1 MSQGKAM
8 NKNKVGL
15 LFLSIAAVIAILTA
29 LAHMSCI
36 FLGESCYRSQLAPDV
51 IIQSAVNGTLLAPVV
66 TTLISSLY
74 LLCAIYAL
82 SAANIIMKLPLL
94 KTAIYSISILCIL
107 RGLATI
113 PLSLTYPE
121 MVTSF
126 SIIAGAIWFISG
138 ILFFLGFR
146 FRQALV

>member
-1 MSQGKAM
+1 M

-15 LFLSIAAVIAILTA
+15 LFLGIAAVIAILTA

-36 FLGESCYRSQLAPDV
+36 FLGESCYRSQLAPEV
-51 IIQSAVNGTLLAPVV
+51 IIQSAVNGTLLAPVG
-66 TTLISSLY
+66 TTFISMLF
-74 LLCAIYAL
+74 LVCAIYAL
-82 SAANIIMKLPLL
+82 SAANLIMKLPLL

-121 MVTSF
+121 MDTSF
-126 SIIAGAIWFISG
+126 SIIAGLTWFISG
-138 ILFFLGFR
+138 VLFFLGFR

>member
-1 MSQGKAM
+1 M

-15 LFLSIAAVIAILTA
+15 IFLGIAAVIAILTA

-66 TTLISSLY
+66 TTLISSLF

-138 ILFFLGFR
+138 VLFFLGFR

>member
-1 MSQGKAM
+1 M

-66 TTLISSLY
+66 TTLISSLF

-138 ILFFLGFR
+138 VLFS
-146 FRQALV
+146 

>member
-1 MSQGKAM
+1 M

-15 LFLSIAAVIAILTA
+15 LFLSIVAGIAILTSI
-29 LAHMSCI
+29 AHISCV
-36 FLGESCYRSQLAPDV
+36 FLGENCYRSQLAPEV
-51 IIQSAVNGTLLAPVV
+51 IIQSAVNGTLLAPVG
-66 TTLISSLY
+66 TTFISLLF

-82 SAANIIMKLPLL
+82 SAAKIIIKLPLL

-121 MVTSF
+121 MVSSF
-126 SIIAGAIWFISG
+126 SIIAGALWLISG
-138 ILFFLGFR
+138 VLFFLGFR
-146 FRQALV
+146 FRQTLVKS

>member
-36 FLGESCYRSQLAPDV
+36 FLGESCYRSQLAPEV
-51 IIQSAVNGTLLAPVV
+51 FIQSAVNGTLLAPVG
-66 TTLISSLY
+66 TTFISSLF
-74 LLCAIYAL
+74 LICAIYAL
-82 SAANIIMKLPLL
+82 SAANVIMKLPLL

-126 SIIAGAIWFISG
+126 SIIAGAMWFISG
-138 ILFFLGFR
+138 VLFFLGFR
-146 FRQALV
+146 FRIK

>member
-36 FLGESCYRSQLAPDV
+36 FLGESCYRSQLAPEV
-51 IIQSAVNGTLLAPVV
+51 IIQSAVNGTLLAPVG
-66 TTLISSLY
+66 TTFISSLF

-82 SAANIIMKLPLL
+82 SAANVIMKLPLL

-107 RGLATI
+107 RGFCLK
-113 PLSLTYPE
+113 TYPPN
-121 MVTSF
+121 
-126 SIIAGAIWFISG
+126 
-138 ILFFLGFR
+138 
-146 FRQALV
+146 Q

>member
-36 FLGESCYRSQLAPDV
+36 FLGESCYRSQLAPEV
-51 IIQSAVNGTLLAPVV
+51 IIQSAVNGTLLAPVG
-66 TTLISSLY
+66 TTFISLLF

-82 SAANIIMKLPLL
+82 SAANIIIKLPLL
-94 KTAIYSISILCIL
+94 KTAMYSISILCIF

-121 MVTSF
+121 MVSGF
-126 SIIAGAIWFISG
+126 SIIAGATWFVS
-138 ILFFLGFR
+138 
-146 FRQALV
+146 

>member
-36 FLGESCYRSQLAPDV
+36 FLGESCYRSQLAPEV
-51 IIQSAVNGTLLAPVV
+51 IIQSAVNGTLLAPVG
-66 TTLISSLY
+66 TTFISSLF

-82 SAANIIMKLPLL
+82 SAANVIMKLPLL

-126 SIIAGAIWFISG
+126 SIIAGLAWFISG
-138 ILFFLGFR
+138 VLFFLGFR

>member
-1 MSQGKAM
+1 M

-36 FLGESCYRSQLAPDV
+36 FLGESCYRSQLAPEV

-66 TTLISSLY
+66 TTFISSLF
-74 LLCAIYAL
+74 LVCAIYAL
-82 SAANIIMKLPLL
+82 SAANVIMKLPLL

-126 SIIAGAIWFISG
+126 SIIAGLTWFISG
-138 ILFFLGFR
+138 VLFFLGFR

>member
-1 MSQGKAM
+1 
-8 NKNKVGL
+8 
-15 LFLSIAAVIAILTA
+15 
-29 LAHMSCI
+29 MSCI
-36 FLGESCYRSQLAPDV
+36 FLGESCYRSQLAPEV
-51 IIQSAVNGTLLAPVV
+51 IIQSAVNGTLLAPVG
-66 TTLISSLY
+66 TTFISTLF
-74 LLCAIYAL
+74 LVCAIYAL
-82 SAANIIMKLPLL
+82 SAANVIMKLPLL

-138 ILFFLGFR
+138 VLFFLGFR
-146 FRQALV
+146 FRIK